1 MGQTV
6 KRGDNGEITHV
17 KLGNSFVEKKE
28 HDIRVGLEDL
38 VGSRFNKESLEE
50 KLTEI
55 FGVPIVVD
63 DIHDDAD
70 ELVDYNFLG
79 GFDIPERELYGFF
92 DIYFLKMRRPG
103 FDNAD
108 IYITE
113 VAIEFE

>member
-6 KRGDNGEITHV
+6 KRGDKGEITHIKV
-17 KLGNSFVEKKE
+17 GNSFVKLKE
-28 HDIRVGLEDL
+28 YDIRMALESL
-38 VGSRFNKESLEE
+38 VGSRFNKESLEKE
-50 KLTEI
+50 LSEI
-55 FGVPIVVD
+55 FGIEIILE
-63 DIHDDAD
+63 DISKEDD
-70 ELVDYNFLG
+70 ELADYNLLG

-108 IYITE
+108 IYVTE

>member
-6 KRGDNGEITHV
+6 KRGDNGEITHI
-17 KLGNSFVEKKE
+17 KLGNSFVDKKE

-38 VGSRFNKESLEE
+38 VGARFNKESLEE

-55 FGVPIVVD
+55 FGIETVLD
-63 DIHDDAD
+63 DISREDD
-70 ELVDYNFLG
+70 ELSDFNFIG
-79 GFDIPERELYGFF
+79 CFDIPEKELYGFF

-103 FDNAD
+103 FDDAD
-108 IYITE
+108 IYVTE

>member
-17 KLGNSFVEKKE
+17 KMGNSFVEKKE

-55 FGVPIVVD
+55 FGVPIVVE
-63 DIHDDAD
+63 DISHDED
-70 ELVDYNFLG
+70 ELGDYNFLG
-79 GFDIPERELYGFF
+79 GFDIPEKELYGFF

>member
-38 VGSRFNKESLEE
+38 VCSRFNKESLEE

-63 DIHDDAD
+63 DISRDDD
-70 ELVDYNFLG
+70 ELGDYNFLG
-79 GFDIPERELYGFF
+79 GFDIPEREFYGYF

>member
-6 KRGDNGEITHV
+6 KRGENGEITHIKV
-17 KLGNSFVEKKE
+17 GNSFVEKNE
-28 HDIRVGLEDL
+28 HEIRVRLESL
-38 VGSRFNKESLEE
+38 VGNRFNKESLEKE
-50 KLTEI
+50 LSEI
-55 FGVPIVVD
+55 FGIEIVLE
-63 DIHDDAD
+63 DISREDD
-70 ELVDYNFLG
+70 ELADYNLLG

-108 IYITE
+108 IYVTE

>member
-79 GFDIPERELYGFF
+79 GFDIPERELYGYF

>member
-63 DIHDDAD
+63 EIHGDAD

-79 GFDIPERELYGFF
+79 GFDIPEREFYGFF

-103 FDNAD
+103 FDNED

>member
-1 MGQTV
+1 MAQTV
-6 KRGDNGEITHV
+6 KRGDNGEITHI
-17 KLGNSFVEKKE
+17 KLGNYFVEKKE

-38 VGSRFNKESLEE
+38 VGARFNKESLEE
-50 KLTEI
+50 KLTDI
-55 FGVPIVVD
+55 FGVPIVVE
-63 DIHDDAD
+63 DISHDED
-70 ELVDYNFLG
+70 ELGDYNFLG
-79 GFDIPERELYGFF
+79 GFDIPKRELYGYF

>member
-17 KLGNSFVEKKE
+17 KLGNSFVDKKE

-38 VGSRFNKESLEE
+38 VGARFNQKSLEE

-55 FGVPIVVD
+55 FGIETVLEDISRD
-63 DIHDDAD
+63 DD
-70 ELVDYNFLG
+70 ELGDYNFLG
-79 GFDIPERELYGFF
+79 HFDIPEKELYGFF
-92 DIYFLKMRRPG
+92 DFYFLKLRRPG
-103 FDNAD
+103 FDGAD
-108 IYITE
+108 IYVTE

>member
-28 HDIRVGLEDL
+28 YDIRVGLEDL

-79 GFDIPERELYGFF
+79 GFDIPERELYGYF

>member
-6 KRGDNGEITHV
+6 KRGDKGEITHIKV
-17 KLGNSFVEKKE
+17 GNSFVDKKE
-28 HDIRVGLEDL
+28 YDIRVGLESL
-38 VGSRFNKESLEE
+38 VGSRFNKESLEKE
-50 KLTEI
+50 LTEI
-55 FGVPIVVD
+55 FGVPIVVE
-63 DIHDDAD
+63 DISKEDD
-70 ELVDYNFLG
+70 ELADYNLLG
-79 GFDIPERELYGFF
+79 SFDIPERELYGYF